1 MLSATFLRY
10 QHMAVLRVRSSPFR
24 PATLAQ
30 LADGSHFVPFAT
42 GAIRSFVPLFTHCTL
57 RPSAR
62 SRLFFHAQNPIN
74 SRLLLKKEIKR
85 NPLIDKNQKKR
96 SKDKSSYRSVK
107 AKPFGFG
114 QKSPPSHT
122 RVVFLPKALTALPS
136 FLDAVAFFFSVFF

>member
-1 MLSATFLRY
+1 LHPSPVRTLK
-10 QHMAVLRVRSSPFR
+10 AVFPRAKPYKQTV
-24 PATLAQ
+24 
-30 LADGSHFVPFAT
+30 ADE
-42 GAIRSFVPLFTHCTL
+42 
-57 RPSAR
+57 
-62 SRLFFHAQNPIN
+62 
-74 SRLLLKKEIKR
+74 KKKIKR

-136 FLDAVAFFFSVFF
+136 FLDAYGFLFFGFLLKK